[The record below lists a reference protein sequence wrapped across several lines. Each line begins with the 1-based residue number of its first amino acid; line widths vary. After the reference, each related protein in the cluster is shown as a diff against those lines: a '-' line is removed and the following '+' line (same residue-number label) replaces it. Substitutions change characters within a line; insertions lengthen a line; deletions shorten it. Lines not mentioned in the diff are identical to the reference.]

1 MNISAEKNI
10 QIIVRTLTGKQTKLI
25 VKASDT
31 IEMVK
36 AKIQAKWQIP
46 PEQQRLIKYGK
57 QLEDGKTLSYYNIQN
72 LSTIYLVTRLP
83 GEGKKRKNENAI
95 S

>member
-1 MNISAEKNI
+1 MH
-10 QIIVRTLTGKQTKLI
+10 IIVKTLTGKETKLV

-36 AKIQAKWQIP
+36 AKIQAAWQIP

-57 QLEDGKTLSYYNIQN
+57 QLEDGRTLADYNIQN
-72 LSTIYLVTRLP
+72 NSTIYLVVRLR
-83 GEGKKRKNENAI
+83 GEGKK
-95 S
+95 